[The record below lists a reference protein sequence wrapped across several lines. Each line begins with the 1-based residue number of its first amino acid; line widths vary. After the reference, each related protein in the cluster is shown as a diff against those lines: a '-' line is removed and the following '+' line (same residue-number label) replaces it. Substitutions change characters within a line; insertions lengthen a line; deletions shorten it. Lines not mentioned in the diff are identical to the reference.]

1 MLEKS
6 SPTPQNLGGG
16 GGASRTAPPPSARAH
31 CLLGGASA
39 VDVSHGNQ
47 SSPGGP
53 GSATAAATILRR
65 AGALNRPPQGRCGPE
80 TASCRL
86 SPRVTPDTAG
96 YEKDV
101 TFWII
106 LMGSMSPD
114 VPLLNDYKQDFLLKR
129 FPQTVLGGLRLKL
142 GYCAPPYIYVNQ
154 IVLFLMPWA
163 LGGTGTLL
171 YQLDILRD
179 YWAASLSGGL
189 MVITASVIQ
198 LTSVYAK
205 SKSVVVKRMITRDIL
220 AEEDEHEFTSCAG
233 AETVKFLIPG
243 KKYVANTVFHSVLAG
258 LVCGLGT
265 WYLLPNRVTLLYG
278 SLGATAALFVFG
290 WITLCI
296 GEYSL
301 IVNTATET
309 ATFQTQDTY
318 EITPLLRPL
327 YIFFF
332 VSVDLAHRFMVNTPA
347 LEQMNQIL
355 HVLFVLLPFLWALG
369 TLPPPDALFFWAM
382 EQVLEFGLGGSS
394 MSTHLRLLVM
404 FILSAVTPV
413 VSYFIP
419 STIGVVLFMTGLG
432 FLLSLNLSDMTLAFR
447 HGVARHRVGNS
458 SEAFPGNS
466 GHQFRRKECL
476 LCVTVLGVAL
486 LEAGL
491 LHHYT
496 SSAHVSRSSSQSVV
510 GYVLMALLSVLW
522 ILRETQSIYIFG
534 IFRNPFYPKD
544 VQAVSVFFEKQSRLL
559 KIGVLRWILLTVVA
573 PLAMVAFL
581 ALDSSLHVLHS
592 VSVSIGFT
600 RAFRTVWQ
608 NTENALLE
616 TVVVSAVHMVSH
628 TDSWWNRSFDTGI
641 RLLLI
646 GILRDRVPQFI
657 TKLQFAM
664 TVLLASWAEKKQHRK
679 TTTTLCVL
687 NTVFAPFVLV
697 IVVFSTLLSSPLLPL
712 FTLPVF
718 LVGFPRPVQSWP
730 GAVGT
735 TACVCA
741 DTVFYQ
747 QMVPRLTA
755 ALQTA
760 MAAGSLGLLLP
771 GSHYLGRFEDR
782 LIWIMVLEHGYPY
795 CCINVKGLELQET
808 SCHAAEAQ
816 RVDEVFE
823 SAFQLEHPQICSLN
837 EHLGNVLTPCTA
849 LPVKLYSDA
858 RSVLSGI
865 IDSHENLKEFK
876 EDLVKVLVWV
886 LIQYCSKRPSTQ
898 ENNHKTE
905 NNREASG
912 VVLPALNTSPCLR
925 SLGDSDSLNSDT
937 LHDWSDDSIFDDEPS
952 IKNRREKVQFKDLP
966 STSLPIPGSVDSQSA
981 DDYSTNTGPKNDLYR
996 TVLLGFPAVDKGHQ
1010 ENLACI
1016 PLVELSCS
1024 QSHLLRLPEE
1034 WRSNC
1039 IPYSRIM
1046 EASPLFPEDWY
1057 QFVLR
1062 QLECFHS
1069 EEKSSVLEEIAKDKG
1084 LKTLYVHTVMACYI
1098 GLFGIDDMVPSP
1110 GQIVRV
1116 YNGGLPCSGT
1126 LDWLLEKPELFQLVR
1141 KAFRYTLKLMVDKAS
1156 LGPIEDFKELTSYLQ
1171 EYERD
1176 WYIGLV
1182 SEEQW
1187 KEAILEEKPCLFSLG
1202 YESTMGVYT
1211 ARVLVL
1217 QELLVHIGKLNAEA
1231 VRGQWANLSWELL
1244 YATNDDEERYSIQ
1257 AHPLLLRNLTVQ
1269 AADPPLGYP
1278 IFSSKPLPIHLC

>member
-1 MLEKS
+1 
-6 SPTPQNLGGG
+6 
-16 GGASRTAPPPSARAH
+16 
-31 CLLGGASA
+31 
-39 VDVSHGNQ
+39 
-47 SSPGGP
+47 
-53 GSATAAATILRR
+53 
-65 AGALNRPPQGRCGPE
+65 
-80 TASCRL
+80 
-86 SPRVTPDTAG
+86 
-96 YEKDV
+96 
-101 TFWII
+101 
-106 LMGSMSPD
+106 MGSMSPD

-171 YQLDILRD
+171 HQLDILRD
-179 YWAASLSGGL
+179 YSAAALSGGL
-189 MVITASVIQ
+189 MVITAAVIQ
-198 LTSVYAK
+198 LTSAHAK
-205 SKSVVVKRMITRDIL
+205 SKSVVVKRMTARNIL

-233 AETVKFLIPG
+233 AETVRFLIPG

-265 WYLLPNRVTLLYG
+265 WYLLPNRITLLYG
-278 SLGATAALFVFG
+278 SPGATAALFVFG

-296 GEYSL
+296 AEYSL

-332 VSVDLAHRFMVNTPA
+332 VSMDLAHRFIVNIPA
-347 LEQMNQIL
+347 LEQVNQIL
-355 HVLFVLLPFLWALG
+355 HILFVLLPFLWALG
-369 TLPPPDALFFWAM
+369 TLPPPDALFFWAV

-394 MSTHLRLLVM
+394 MSSHLRLLAM
-404 FILSAVTPV
+404 FITSAGTPV
-413 VSYFIP
+413 MSYFIP
-419 STIGVVLFMTGLG
+419 STVGVVLFMTGLG
-432 FLLSLNLSDMTLAFR
+432 FLLSLNLSDLSLLFR
-447 HGVARHRVGNS
+447 RGVARHRVERGH
-458 SEAFPGNS
+458 EASPGS
-466 GHQFRRKECL
+466 CGQRFGRKGCL
-476 LCVTVLGVAL
+476 LCILVLGVAL

-491 LHHYT
+491 LHHYA
-496 SSAHVSRSSSQSVV
+496 SVSQVSRSSSQSIL
-510 GYVLMALLSVLW
+510 GYVLMALLSILW
-522 ILRETQSIYIFG
+522 LLGETQSIYIFG
-534 IFRNPFYPKD
+534 IFRNPFYPKNI
-544 VQAVSVFFEKQSRLL
+544 QAVSIFLEKQNKLL
-559 KIGVLRWILLTVVA
+559 KIGAVRWMLLTIVS

-581 ALDSSLHVLHS
+581 ALDSSLHGLHS
-592 VSVSIGFT
+592 VTVSIGFS
-600 RAFRTVWQ
+600 RAFRMVIPACIAQPFLWRCV
-608 NTENALLE
+608 LVIG
-616 TVVVSAVHMVSH
+616 VV
-628 TDSWWNRSFDTGI
+628 
-641 RLLLI
+641 
-646 GILRDRVPQFI
+646 RDRVLQFI

-664 TVLLASWAEKKQHRK
+664 TVLLASWTEKKQHRK

-687 NTVFAPFVLV
+687 NTVFAPFVLI
-697 IVVFSTLLSSPLLPL
+697 IVALSALLSSPLLPL

-735 TACVCA
+735 TACMCT
-741 DTVFYQ
+741 DTAFYQ

-760 MAAGSLGLLLP
+760 MAAGSLGPLLP
-771 GSHYLGRFEDR
+771 GSHYVGRFEDR
-782 LIWIMVLEHGYPY
+782 LIWIMVLEHGYSY

-808 SCHAAEAQ
+808 SCHTAEAQ

-823 SAFQLEHPQICSLN
+823 SAFQQEPPRTWSLN
-837 EHLGNVLTPCTA
+837 EHLGNVLTPCTV

-858 RSVLSGI
+858 KSVLTGI

-876 EDLVKVLVWV
+876 DDLVKVLIWV
-886 LIQYCSKRPSTQ
+886 LIQHCSKRPSLQ
-898 ENNHKTE
+898 ENSHKTE
-905 NNREASG
+905 INRDTLP
-912 VVLPALNTSPCLR
+912 VVLPALNTSPCPK
-925 SLGDSDSLNSDT
+925 SLEDSDSLNSDT
-937 LHDWSDDSIFDDEPS
+937 FHDWSDDCIFDDEPT
-952 IKNRREKVQFKDLP
+952 IKNKKEKLQFKDRP
-966 STSLPIPGSVDSQSA
+966 GTNLPIPGSVDSQSA
-981 DDYSTNTGPKNDLYR
+981 DAGSTSTDAQNDLYR
-996 TVLLGFPAVDKGHQ
+996 TMLLGFPAVDKGHR
-1010 ENLACI
+1010 EDMASI
-1016 PLVELSCS
+1016 PLVEFSCS
-1024 QSHLLRLPEE
+1024 QSHLLSVPEE

-1039 IPYSRIM
+1039 TPHSRIT

-1062 QLECFHS
+1062 RLECFHS
-1069 EEKSSVLEEIAKDKG
+1069 EEKSGVLEEIAKDKA
-1084 LKTLYVHTVMACYI
+1084 LKAVYVHTVMACYI
-1098 GLFGIDDMVPSP
+1098 GLFGIDNMGPSP
-1110 GQIVRV
+1110 GQILRV
-1116 YNGGLPCSGT
+1116 YSGGLPCSGT
-1126 LDWLLEKPELFQLVR
+1126 LDWLSEKPELFQLVQ

-1156 LGPIEDFKELTSYLQ
+1156 LGPIEDFEELTNCLT

-1202 YESTMGVYT
+1202 YESSMGVYT

-1278 IFSSKPLPIHLC
+1278 IFSSKPLPIYIHLC

>member
-1 MLEKS
+1 
-6 SPTPQNLGGG
+6 
-16 GGASRTAPPPSARAH
+16 
-31 CLLGGASA
+31 
-39 VDVSHGNQ
+39 
-47 SSPGGP
+47 
-53 GSATAAATILRR
+53 
-65 AGALNRPPQGRCGPE
+65 
-80 TASCRL
+80 
-86 SPRVTPDTAG
+86 
-96 YEKDV
+96 
-101 TFWII
+101 
-106 LMGSMSPD
+106 MSPD

-129 FPQTVLGGLRLKL
+129 FPQTLLGGPRLKL

-179 YWAASLSGGL
+179 YSAAALSGGL

-198 LTSVYAK
+198 LTSLYAK
-205 SKSVVVKRMITRDIL
+205 NRSVVVKRVITRDIL

-243 KKYVANTVFHSVLAG
+243 KKYVANTVFHSILAG

-265 WYLLPNRVTLLYG
+265 WYLLPNRITLLYG
-278 SLGATAALFVFG
+278 SPGATAALFVFG

-301 IVNTATET
+301 IINTATET

-318 EITPLLRPL
+318 EITPLMRPL

-332 VSVDLAHRFMVNTPA
+332 VSVDLAHRFVINTAA

-355 HVLFVLLPFLWALG
+355 HIFFVLLPFLWALG

-382 EQVLEFGLGGSS
+382 EQVLEFGLGGSP

-404 FILSAVTPV
+404 FFVSAGTPV

-419 STIGVVLFMTGLG
+419 STVGVVLFMTGLG
-432 FLLSLNLSDMTLAFR
+432 FLLSLNLSDLSLAFR
-447 HGVARHRVGNS
+447 HRVGS
-458 SEAFPGNS
+458 GCETCPGCCGS
-466 GHQFRRKECL
+466 GFGRKECL
-476 LCVTVLGVAL
+476 LGVAMLGVAL

-491 LHHYT
+491 LHHYASF
-496 SSAHVSRSSSQSVV
+496 SSISESRAQSIL
-510 GYVLMALLSVLW
+510 GYVLMALLSILW
-522 ILRETQSIYIFG
+522 ILRETQSIYVFG

-544 VQAVSVFFEKQSRLL
+544 VQAVSLFFKKQKKLL
-559 KIGVLRWILLTVVA
+559 KVGVVRWILLTLVS

-581 ALDSSLHVLHS
+581 ALDSSLHGLHS
-592 VSVSIGFT
+592 VSVSIGFS

-616 TVVVSAVHMVSH
+616 TVIVSAVHVVSD
-628 TDSWWNRSFDTGI
+628 TDCWWNRSLDTGT

-646 GILRDRVPQFI
+646 SIMRDRLLQFL

-664 TVLLASWAEKKQHRK
+664 TVLLASWTEKKQHKR

-687 NTVFAPFVLV
+687 NAVFAPFVLV
-697 IVVFSTLLSSPLLPL
+697 IIVLSALLSAPLLPL

-730 GAVGT
+730 EAAGS
-735 TACVCA
+735 TACVCT
-741 DTVFYQ
+741 DTVFYH
-747 QMVPRLTA
+747 QMIPSLTT
-755 ALQTA
+755 ALQDA

-771 GSHYLGRFEDR
+771 GCHYLGRFEDR
-782 LIWIMVLEHGYPY
+782 LIWIMVLERGYPY
-795 CCINVKGLELQET
+795 CCVNVKGLELQET
-808 SCHAAEAQ
+808 SCHTAEAQ
-816 RVDEVFE
+816 RVDEVFG
-823 SAFQLEHPQICSLN
+823 SAFQQEGPQMCSFN
-837 EHLGNVLTPCTA
+837 EHLGNVLTPCTV

-858 RSVLSGI
+858 RSVLSGV

-876 EDLVKVLVWV
+876 GDLVKVLVWV
-886 LIQYCSKRPSTQ
+886 LMQYCSKRPSMQ
-898 ENNHKTE
+898 ENSHQTEKT
-905 NNREASG
+905 SG
-912 VVLPALNTSPCLR
+912 ALPVTLPALNTPPCPK
-925 SLGDSDSLNSDT
+925 SLEDSDSLNSDT
-937 LHDWSDDSIFDDEPS
+937 FHDWSDDNIFDDEPA
-952 IKNRREKVQFKDLP
+952 IKNRKEKLQLKDL
-966 STSLPIPGSVDSQSA
+966 
-981 DDYSTNTGPKNDLYR
+981 
-996 TVLLGFPAVDKGHQ
+996 
-1010 ENLACI
+1010 
-1016 PLVELSCS
+1016 
-1024 QSHLLRLPEE
+1024 
-1034 WRSNC
+1034 
-1039 IPYSRIM
+1039 
-1046 EASPLFPEDWY
+1046 
-1057 QFVLR
+1057 
-1062 QLECFHS
+1062 
-1069 EEKSSVLEEIAKDKG
+1069 
-1084 LKTLYVHTVMACYI
+1084 TVMACYI
-1098 GLFGIDDMVPSP
+1098 GLFGIDNVAPSP

-1116 YNGGLPCSGT
+1116 YNGGLPCSGA
-1126 LDWLLEKPELFQLVR
+1126 LDWLSEKPDLFQLVR

-1156 LGPIEDFKELTSYLQ
+1156 LGPIEDFKELTNYLR

-1187 KEAILEEKPCLFSLG
+1187 KEAILGEKPCLFSLG
-1202 YESTMGVYT
+1202 YESSMGIYT

-1217 QELLVHIGKLNAEA
+1217 QELPVHIGKLNAEA

-1257 AHPLLLRNLTVQ
+1257 AHPLLLRNLTIQ

>member
-1 MLEKS
+1 
-6 SPTPQNLGGG
+6 
-16 GGASRTAPPPSARAH
+16 
-31 CLLGGASA
+31 
-39 VDVSHGNQ
+39 
-47 SSPGGP
+47 
-53 GSATAAATILRR
+53 
-65 AGALNRPPQGRCGPE
+65 
-80 TASCRL
+80 
-86 SPRVTPDTAG
+86 
-96 YEKDV
+96 
-101 TFWII
+101 
-106 LMGSMSPD
+106 MGSMSPD

-129 FPQTVLGGLRLKL
+129 FPQTVLGGPRLKL

-179 YWAASLSGGL
+179 YSAAALSGGL
-189 MVITASVIQ
+189 MVVTASVIQ
-198 LTSVYAK
+198 LTSVCARNR
-205 SKSVVVKRMITRDIL
+205 SVVVKRMITRDIL

-265 WYLLPNRVTLLYG
+265 WYLLPDRITLLYG
-278 SLGATAALFVFG
+278 SPGATAALFVFG

-318 EITPLLRPL
+318 EITPLMRPL

-332 VSVDLAHRFMVNTPA
+332 VSVDLAHRFIVNTPA

-355 HVLFVLLPFLWALG
+355 HILFVLLPFLWALG
-369 TLPPPDALFFWAM
+369 TLPPPDALFFWAV
-382 EQVLEFGLGGSS
+382 EQVLEFGLGGSP

-404 FILSAVTPV
+404 FFVSAGTPA

-419 STIGVVLFMTGLG
+419 STVGVVLFMTGLG
-432 FLLSLNLSDMTLAFR
+432 FLLSLNLSDLSLAFR
-447 HGVARHRVGNS
+447 HRVESGP
-458 SEAFPGNS
+458 EACPGSYGS
-466 GHQFRRKECL
+466 GFREKECL
-476 LCVTVLGVAL
+476 LGVAMLGMAL

-491 LHHYT
+491 LHHYAGF
-496 SSAHVSRSSSQSVV
+496 SPISKSSSQSIV
-510 GYVLMALLSVLW
+510 GYVLMALLLILW
-522 ILRETQSIYIFG
+522 ILRETQSIYVFG

-544 VQAVSVFFEKQSRLL
+544 VQAVSLFFKKQKKLL
-559 KIGVLRWILLTVVA
+559 KVGVVRWILLTLVS
-573 PLAMVAFL
+573 PLAVVAFL
-581 ALDSSLHVLHS
+581 ALDSSLHRLHS
-592 VSVSIGFT
+592 VSVSIGFS

-616 TVVVSAVHMVSH
+616 TAIVSAVHVVSD
-628 TDSWWNRSFDTGI
+628 TDCWWNRSLDTGT

-646 GILRDRVPQFI
+646 GIMRDRLLQFL
-657 TKLQFAM
+657 TKLQFAV
-664 TVLLASWAEKKQHRK
+664 TVLLASWTEKKQHRR

-687 NTVFAPFVLV
+687 NAVFAPFVLV
-697 IVVFSTLLSSPLLPL
+697 LIVLSALLSAPLLPL

-730 GAVGT
+730 EAVGS
-735 TACVCA
+735 TACVCT
-741 DTVFYQ
+741 DTVFYR
-747 QMVPRLTA
+747 QMIPSLTI
-755 ALQTA
+755 ALQDA

-782 LIWIMVLEHGYPY
+782 LIWIMVLERGYPY
-795 CCINVKGLELQET
+795 CCVNVKGLELQET
-808 SCHAAEAQ
+808 SCHTAEAQ
-816 RVDEVFE
+816 RVDEVFG
-823 SAFQLEHPQICSLN
+823 SAFQQEGPQMCSLN
-837 EHLGNVLTPCTA
+837 EHWGNVLTPCTI

-876 EDLVKVLVWV
+876 
-886 LIQYCSKRPSTQ
+886 
-898 ENNHKTE
+898 
-905 NNREASG
+905 
-912 VVLPALNTSPCLR
+912 
-925 SLGDSDSLNSDT
+925 
-937 LHDWSDDSIFDDEPS
+937 
-952 IKNRREKVQFKDLP
+952 
-966 STSLPIPGSVDSQSA
+966 
-981 DDYSTNTGPKNDLYR
+981 
-996 TVLLGFPAVDKGHQ
+996 
-1010 ENLACI
+1010 
-1016 PLVELSCS
+1016 
-1024 QSHLLRLPEE
+1024 
-1034 WRSNC
+1034 
-1039 IPYSRIM
+1039 
-1046 EASPLFPEDWY
+1046 
-1057 QFVLR
+1057 
-1062 QLECFHS
+1062 
-1069 EEKSSVLEEIAKDKG
+1069 
-1084 LKTLYVHTVMACYI
+1084 VMACYI
-1098 GLFGIDDMVPSP
+1098 GLFGIDNVAPSP
-1110 GQIVRV
+1110 GQILRV
-1116 YNGGLPCSGT
+1116 YNGGLPCSGA
-1126 LDWLLEKPELFQLVR
+1126 LDWLSEKPELLQLVQ

-1156 LGPIEDFKELTSYLQ
+1156 LGPIEDFKELTNYLR

-1187 KEAILEEKPCLFSLG
+1187 KEAILGEKPCLFSLG
-1202 YESTMGVYT
+1202 YESSMGVYT

-1217 QELLVHIGKLNAEA
+1217 QELPVHIGKLNAEA

>member
-1 MLEKS
+1 
-6 SPTPQNLGGG
+6 
-16 GGASRTAPPPSARAH
+16 
-31 CLLGGASA
+31 
-39 VDVSHGNQ
+39 
-47 SSPGGP
+47 
-53 GSATAAATILRR
+53 
-65 AGALNRPPQGRCGPE
+65 
-80 TASCRL
+80 
-86 SPRVTPDTAG
+86 
-96 YEKDV
+96 
-101 TFWII
+101 
-106 LMGSMSPD
+106 MGSMSPD

-129 FPQTVLGGLRLKL
+129 FPQTVLGGPRLKL

-179 YWAASLSGGL
+179 CSAAALSGGL
-189 MVITASVIQ
+189 MVIAASVIQ
-198 LTSVYAK
+198 LTSVCAK
-205 SKSVVVKRMITRDIL
+205 NKSVVVRRVVARGIL
-220 AEEDEHEFTSCAG
+220 AEEDVHEFTGCAG

-243 KKYVANTVFHSVLAG
+243 KKYIANTVFHSILAG

-265 WYLLPNRVTLLYG
+265 WYLLPNRITLLYG
-278 SLGATAALFVFG
+278 SPGATAALFVFG

-318 EITPLLRPL
+318 EITPLMRPL

-332 VSVDLAHRFMVNTPA
+332 VSVDLAHRFIVNTPA
-347 LEQMNQIL
+347 LEQMNQVL
-355 HVLFVLLPFLWALG
+355 HILFVLLPFLWALG
-369 TLPPPDALFFWAM
+369 TLPPPDALFFWVV
-382 EQVLEFGLGGSS
+382 EQVLEFGLGGSP

-404 FILSAVTPV
+404 FFVSAGTPV

-432 FLLSLNLSDMTLAFR
+432 FLLSLNLSDLS
-447 HGVARHRVGNS
+447 HRVGS
-458 SEAFPGNS
+458 SQEACPGSS
-466 GHQFRRKECL
+466 GSGFTRKECL
-476 LCVTVLGVAL
+476 LGMAMLGVAL

-491 LHHYT
+491 LHHYAGF
-496 SSAHVSRSSSQSVV
+496 SPIPESAQSIV
-510 GYVLMALLSVLW
+510 GYVLMALLSILW

-544 VQAVSVFFEKQSRLL
+544 VQAVSLFFKKQKKLL
-559 KIGVLRWILLTVVA
+559 KVGIVRWILLTLVS
-573 PLAMVAFL
+573 PLTMVAFL
-581 ALDSSLHVLHS
+581 ALDSSLQGLHS
-592 VSVSIGFT
+592 VSVSIGFS

-616 TVVVSAVHMVSH
+616 TVILSAVHVVSD
-628 TDSWWNRSFDTGI
+628 TNCWWNRSLDTGT

-646 GILRDRVPQFI
+646 GIMRDRLLQFL

-664 TVLLASWAEKKQHRK
+664 TVLLASWTEKKQHRK

-687 NTVFAPFVLV
+687 NAVFAPFVLV
-697 IVVFSTLLSSPLLPL
+697 IIVLSALLSAPLLPL

-730 GAVGT
+730 EAVGS
-735 TACVCA
+735 TACVCT
-741 DTVFYQ
+741 DTVFYH
-747 QMVPRLTA
+747 QMLPSLTA
-755 ALQTA
+755 ALQDA

-782 LIWIMVLEHGYPY
+782 LIWIMVLERGYPY
-795 CCINVKGLELQET
+795 CCVNVKGLELQET
-808 SCHAAEAQ
+808 SCHTAEAQ
-816 RVDEVFE
+816 RVDEVFG
-823 SAFQLEHPQICSLN
+823 SAFQQEGPQMCSLN
-837 EHLGNVLTPCTA
+837 EHLGSVLTPCTV

-876 EDLVKVLVWV
+876 NDLVKVLVWV
-886 LIQYCSKRPSTQ
+886 LIQYCSQRPSTWEKSHQ
-898 ENNHKTE
+898 TEKT
-905 NNREASG
+905 RGASP
-912 VVLPALNTSPCLR
+912 VVLPASNTSPCPK
-925 SLGDSDSLNSDT
+925 SLEDSDSLNSDT
-937 LHDWSDDSIFDDEPS
+937 FHDWSDDNIFDDEPS
-952 IKNRREKVQFKDLP
+952 IKNRKEKLQFKGLAG
-966 STSLPIPGSVDSQSA
+966 TSLPIPGSVDSQGTDDHSA
-981 DDYSTNTGPKNDLYR
+981 STGPKNDFYR
-996 TVLLGFPAVDKGHQ
+996 TILLGFPAVDKGQ
-1010 ENLACI
+1010 REDVAYI
-1016 PLVELSCS
+1016 PLVEFSCS
-1024 QSHLLRLPEE
+1024 QSHLLSLPEE

-1039 IPYSRIM
+1039 MPHSRIK

-1069 EEKSSVLEEIAKDKG
+1069 ENSSVLEDIAKDQA
-1084 LKTLYVHTVMACYI
+1084 LKALYVHTVMACYI
-1098 GLFGIDDMVPSP
+1098 GLFGIDKVAPSP

-1116 YNGGLPCSGT
+1116 YNGGLPCSGA
-1126 LDWLLEKPELFQLVR
+1126 LDWLSEKPELFQLVR

-1156 LGPIEDFKELTSYLQ
+1156 LGPIEDFKELTNYLK

-1182 SEEQW
+1182 SEQQW
-1187 KEAILEEKPCLFSLG
+1187 KEAILGEKPCLFSLG
-1202 YESTMGVYT
+1202 YESTMGIYT

-1217 QELLVHIGKLNAEA
+1217 QELPVHVGKLNAEA

>member
-1 MLEKS
+1 
-6 SPTPQNLGGG
+6 
-16 GGASRTAPPPSARAH
+16 
-31 CLLGGASA
+31 
-39 VDVSHGNQ
+39 
-47 SSPGGP
+47 
-53 GSATAAATILRR
+53 
-65 AGALNRPPQGRCGPE
+65 
-80 TASCRL
+80 
-86 SPRVTPDTAG
+86 
-96 YEKDV
+96 
-101 TFWII
+101 
-106 LMGSMSPD
+106 MGSMSPD

-129 FPQTVLGGLRLKL
+129 FPQTVLGGPRLKL

-179 YWAASLSGGL
+179 YSAAALSGGL
-189 MVITASVIQ
+189 MVITAAVIQ
-198 LTSVYAK
+198 LMSVYAK
-205 SKSVVVKRMITRDIL
+205 SKSVVVKRMIVRDIL
-220 AEEDEHEFTSCAG
+220 AEEDEHEFTSCTG
-233 AETVKFLIPG
+233 AETIKFLIPG

-258 LVCGLGT
+258 MVCGLGT
-265 WYLLPNRVTLLYG
+265 WYLLPNRITLLYG
-278 SLGATAALFVFG
+278 SPWATSALFVFG

-318 EITPLLRPL
+318 EITPLMRPL
-327 YIFFF
+327 YILFF
-332 VSVDLAHRFMVNTPA
+332 VSVDLAHR
-347 LEQMNQIL
+347 
-355 HVLFVLLPFLWALG
+355 
-369 TLPPPDALFFWAM
+369 
-382 EQVLEFGLGGSS
+382 
-394 MSTHLRLLVM
+394 LLVM
-404 FILSAVTPV
+404 FIISAGTPV

-419 STIGVVLFMTGLG
+419 STVGVVLFMTGLG
-432 FLLSLNLSDMTLAFR
+432 FLLSLNLSDMSLAFR
-447 HGVARHRVGNS
+447 HRVGS
-458 SEAFPGNS
+458 SREAFPGS
-466 GHQFRRKECL
+466 FGHGFRRRDCL
-476 LCVTVLGVAL
+476 LCTAMLGVAL

-491 LHHYT
+491 LHHY
-496 SSAHVSRSSSQSVV
+496 SSFSQVSGSSSQSAL
-510 GYVLMALLSVLW
+510 GYVLITLLSVLW

-544 VQAVSVFFEKQSRLL
+544 VQAVSVFFEKQNKLL
-559 KIGVLRWILLTVVA
+559 KIGVVRWILLTIVS
-573 PLAMVAFL
+573 PLAMVGFL
-581 ALDSSLHVLHS
+581 ALDSSLHRLHS

-608 NTENALLE
+608 STENALLE
-616 TVVVSAVHMVSH
+616 TVIVSAVHVVSD
-628 TDSWWNRSFDTGI
+628 TDCWWTRNLDTGT

-646 GILRDRVPQFI
+646 GIMRDRLLQFI

-664 TVLLASWAEKKQHRK
+664 TVLLASWTEKKQHRK

-697 IVVFSTLLSSPLLPL
+697 IIVFSALLSSPLLPL

-730 GAVGT
+730 EAVGT
-735 TACVCA
+735 SACVCT
-741 DTVFYQ
+741 DTVFYH
-747 QMVPRLTA
+747 QMIPRLTT

-771 GSHYLGRFEDR
+771 GSHFLGRFEDR

-808 SCHAAEAQ
+808 SCHTAEAQ
-816 RVDEVFE
+816 RVDEVFG
-823 SAFQLEHPQICSLN
+823 SAFQQEHPQMCSLN
-837 EHLGNVLTPCTA
+837 EHVGNVLTPCA
-849 LPVKLYSDA
+849 VLPVKLYSDA

-876 EDLVKVLVWV
+876 DDLVKVLVWV
-886 LIQYCSKRPSTQ
+886 LIQYCSRRPSPQ
-898 ENNHKTE
+898 KNIHKAE
-905 NNREASG
+905 KNREASP
-912 VVLPALNTSPCLR
+912 VAQPALNTSLHPK
-925 SLGDSDSLNSDT
+925 SLEDSESLNSDT
-937 LHDWSDDSIFDDEPS
+937 FHDWSDGSIFDDEPA
-952 IKNRREKVQFKDLP
+952 IKNRKEKLQFKDLP
-966 STSLPIPGSVDSQSA
+966 GTNLPIPGSVDTQST
-981 DDYSTNTGPKNDLYR
+981 DNHSTNTGPKNDLYR
-996 TVLLGFPAVDKGHQ
+996 MVLLGFPAVDRGQ
-1010 ENLACI
+1010 REDVAYI
-1016 PLVELSCS
+1016 PLMEFTCS
-1024 QSHLLRLPEE
+1024 QSHLLSLPEE

-1039 IPYSRIM
+1039 TPHSRIT

-1069 EEKSSVLEEIAKDKG
+1069 EGKSSILEEIAKDKA
-1084 LKTLYVHTVMACYI
+1084 LKALYVHTVMACYI
-1098 GLFGIDDMVPSP
+1098 GLFGTDNMVPSP

-1126 LDWLLEKPELFQLVR
+1126 LDWLSEKPELFQLVQ

-1156 LGPIEDFKELTSYLQ
+1156 LGPIEDFEELTNCLR
-1171 EYERD
+1171 EYERS

-1182 SEEQW
+1182 SEDQW

-1202 YESTMGVYT
+1202 YESSMGVYT

>member
-1 MLEKS
+1 
-6 SPTPQNLGGG
+6 
-16 GGASRTAPPPSARAH
+16 
-31 CLLGGASA
+31 
-39 VDVSHGNQ
+39 
-47 SSPGGP
+47 
-53 GSATAAATILRR
+53 
-65 AGALNRPPQGRCGPE
+65 
-80 TASCRL
+80 
-86 SPRVTPDTAG
+86 
-96 YEKDV
+96 
-101 TFWII
+101 
-106 LMGSMSPD
+106 MGSMSPD

-129 FPQTVLGGLRLKL
+129 FPQTVLGGPRLKL

-179 YWAASLSGGL
+179 YVAAALSGGL
-189 MVITASVIQ
+189 MVFTAAVIQ
-198 LTSVYAK
+198 LISVYAR
-205 SKSVVVKRMITRDIL
+205 SKSVVVRRMRTRDIL
-220 AEEDEHEFTSCAG
+220 AEEDQHEFTSCAG

-278 SLGATAALFVFG
+278 SPGATAVLFVFG

-318 EITPLLRPL
+318 EITPLMRPL

-332 VSVDLAHRFMVNTPA
+332 VSVDLAHRFIVNIPA
-347 LEQMNQIL
+347 LEQLNQIL
-355 HVLFVLLPFLWALG
+355 HILFVLLPFLWALG
-369 TLPPPDALFFWAM
+369 TLPPPDALLFWAV

-404 FILSAVTPV
+404 FVISAGAPV

-419 STIGVVLFMTGLG
+419 STVGVVLFMTGLG
-432 FLLSLNLSDMTLAFR
+432 FLLSLNPSDVSMVFR
-447 HGVARHRVGNS
+447 YGVTRHRVGS
-458 SEAFPGNS
+458 SDEAIPGNS
-466 GHQFRRKECL
+466 GHWFPWKECL
-476 LCVTVLGVAL
+476 LFIAVLGMAL

-491 LHHYT
+491 LHHYV
-496 SSAHVSRSSSQSVV
+496 SIPQVSRSGAQSVV
-510 GYVLMALLSVLW
+510 GYVLMALLSIVW
-522 ILRETQSIYIFG
+522 ILRETQSVYIFG

-544 VQAVSVFFEKQSRLL
+544 IQAVSVFFDKQNKLL
-559 KIGVLRWILLTVVA
+559 KIGAVRWILLTLVS

-581 ALDSSLHVLHS
+581 ALDSSLHRLHS

-600 RAFRTVWQ
+600 RAFRMVWQ

-616 TVVVSAVHMVSH
+616 TVVVSAVHMVSS
-628 TDSWWNRSFDTGI
+628 TDCWWNRSLDTGI

-646 GILRDRVPQFI
+646 GFMRDRLIQFI
-657 TKLQFAM
+657 TKLQFAA
-664 TVLLASWAEKKQHRK
+664 TVLLALWTEKKQHRK
-679 TTTTLCVL
+679 TTTILCVL
-687 NTVFAPFVLV
+687 NTVFAPFVLGI
-697 IVVFSTLLSSPLLPL
+697 IVLSTLLSSPLLPL

-735 TACVCA
+735 AACVCT
-741 DTVFYQ
+741 DSVFYH
-747 QMVPRLTA
+747 QMVPRLTE
-755 ALQTA
+755 ALQNA

-782 LIWIMVLEHGYPY
+782 LIWIMILECGYTY

-808 SCHAAEAQ
+808 SCHTAEAQ

-823 SAFQLEHPQICSLN
+823 SAFQREHPQVCSLN
-837 EHLGNVLTPCTA
+837 EHLENVLTPCTV

-858 RSVLSGI
+858 RNVLTGI
-865 IDSHENLKEFK
+865 IDSPDNLKEFK
-876 EDLVKVLVWV
+876 DDLIKVLVWV
-886 LIQYCSKRPSTQ
+886 LIQHCSKRPSMQ
-898 ENNHKTE
+898 ENKTE
-905 NNREASG
+905 NMGEASP
-912 VVLPALNTSPCLR
+912 VLPPAANSSPR
-925 SLGDSDSLNSDT
+925 PESLEDSESANS
-937 LHDWSDDSIFDDEPS
+937 DWSDGSIFDDEPA
-952 IKNRREKVQFKDLP
+952 IKNRKEKLQSKDL
-966 STSLPIPGSVDSQSA
+966 TCTKLPIPGSVDSQNPDDHSA
-981 DDYSTNTGPKNDLYR
+981 GTGPKNDLYR
-996 TVLLGFPAVDKGHQ
+996 TVMLGLPAVDKGQ
-1010 ENLACI
+1010 REDVAYI
-1016 PLVELSCS
+1016 PLVEFSCS
-1024 QSHLLRLPEE
+1024 QSRLLSLPEE
-1034 WRSNC
+1034 WRSNSTPRSK
-1039 IPYSRIM
+1039 ILEMS
-1046 EASPLFPEDWY
+1046 ALFPEDWY

-1069 EEKSSVLEEIAKDKG
+1069 EEKSRVLEEIAKDKA
-1084 LKTLYVHTVMACYI
+1084 LKDLYVHTVMACYI
-1098 GLFGIDDMVPSP
+1098 GLFGIDNGVPSP
-1110 GQIVRV
+1110 GQLVRV
-1116 YNGGLPCSGT
+1116 YNGGLPWAGT
-1126 LDWLLEKPELFQLVR
+1126 LDWLSEKPELFHLVR

-1156 LGPIEDFKELTSYLQ
+1156 LGPIEDFKELTNCLR

-1187 KEAILEEKPCLFSLG
+1187 KRAILEEKPCLFCLG
-1202 YESTMGVYT
+1202 YESSMGVYT
-1211 ARVLVL
+1211 SRVLML
-1217 QELLVHIGKLNAEA
+1217 QEMSVHIGKLNAEA

-1278 IFSSKPLPIHLC
+1278 IFSSKPLPIRLC

>member
-1 MLEKS
+1 
-6 SPTPQNLGGG
+6 
-16 GGASRTAPPPSARAH
+16 
-31 CLLGGASA
+31 
-39 VDVSHGNQ
+39 
-47 SSPGGP
+47 
-53 GSATAAATILRR
+53 
-65 AGALNRPPQGRCGPE
+65 
-80 TASCRL
+80 
-86 SPRVTPDTAG
+86 
-96 YEKDV
+96 
-101 TFWII
+101 
-106 LMGSMSPD
+106 MSPD

-129 FPQTVLGGLRLKL
+129 FPQTVLGGPRLKL
-142 GYCAPPYIYVNQ
+142 GYCAPSYIYVNQ

-171 YQLDILRD
+171 YQLDVLRD
-179 YWAASLSGGL
+179 YAAAALSGGL
-189 MVITASVIQ
+189 MVFTAAVIQ
-198 LTSVYAK
+198 LISVYAK
-205 SKSVVVKRMITRDIL
+205 SKSVVVKRMRTRDIL
-220 AEEDEHEFTSCAG
+220 SEEDQHEFTSCAG

-278 SLGATAALFVFG
+278 SPGATAVLFVFG

-318 EITPLLRPL
+318 EITPLMRPL

-332 VSVDLAHRFMVNTPA
+332 VSVDLAHRFIVNSPA

-355 HVLFVLLPFLWALG
+355 HILFVLLPFLWALG
-369 TLPPPDALFFWAM
+369 TLPPPDALLFWAV

-404 FILSAVTPV
+404 FIVSAGAPV

-419 STIGVVLFMTGLG
+419 STIGVVLFMIGLG
-432 FLLSLNLSDMTLAFR
+432 FLLSLNPSDVSMVFR
-447 HGVARHRVGNS
+447 HAVVRHRVGS
-458 SEAFPGNS
+458 RHEASPGNS
-466 GHQFRRKECL
+466 GQWFRWKECL
-476 LCVTVLGVAL
+476 LSVAVLGMAL

-491 LHHYT
+491 LHRYA
-496 SSAHVSRSSSQSVV
+496 SFSQVSRHSAQSVV
-510 GYVLMALLSVLW
+510 GCVLMALLSILW

-544 VQAVSVFFEKQSRLL
+544 IHAVSVFFDKQSKLL
-559 KIGVLRWILLTVVA
+559 KIGAIRWILLTLVS

-581 ALDSSLHVLHS
+581 ALDSSLHGLHS

-600 RAFRTVWQ
+600 RAFRMVWQ
-608 NTENALLE
+608 NTEHALLE
-616 TVVVSAVHMVSH
+616 TAVVSAVHMVSS
-628 TDSWWNRSFDTGI
+628 TDCWWNRSLDTGI

-646 GILRDRVPQFI
+646 GIMRDRLIQFI
-657 TKLQFAM
+657 TKLQFVV
-664 TVLLASWAEKKQHRK
+664 TILLALWTEKKQHRK

-697 IVVFSTLLSSPLLPL
+697 IIIISTLLSSPLLPL

-735 TACVCA
+735 AACVCT
-741 DTVFYQ
+741 DTVFYH
-747 QMVPRLTA
+747 QMVPRLTV

-760 MAAGSLGLLLP
+760 MAAGSLGLLQP

-782 LIWIMVLEHGYPY
+782 LIWIMILECGYTY
-795 CCINVKGLELQET
+795 CCINIKGLELQET
-808 SCHAAEAQ
+808 SCHTAEAQ

-823 SAFQLEHPQICSLN
+823 SAFQQEHPQVCSLN
-837 EHLGNVLTPCTA
+837 EHLENVLTPCTV

-858 RSVLSGI
+858 RNVLTGI
-865 IDSHENLKEFK
+865 IDSPENLKEFK
-876 EDLVKVLVWV
+876 DDLIKVLVWV
-886 LIQYCSKRPSTQ
+886 LIQHCSKRPSTQ
-898 ENNHKTE
+898 ENSHKTE
-905 NNREASG
+905 NKGEPSP
-912 VVLPALNTSPCLR
+912 VLPPALNNSPCPK
-925 SLGDSDSLNSDT
+925 SLEDSDSSNSDIDR
-937 LHDWSDDSIFDDEPS
+937 DWSDGSIFDDEPA
-952 IKNRREKVQFKDLP
+952 IKNRKEKPQSKDLP
-966 STSLPIPGSVDSQSA
+966 CTNLPIPGSVDSQNADHHSA
-981 DDYSTNTGPKNDLYR
+981 GTGPKNDLYKM
-996 TVLLGFPAVDKGHQ
+996 VMLGLPAVDKGQ
-1010 ENLACI
+1010 REDVTYI
-1016 PLVELSCS
+1016 PLVEFSCS
-1024 QSHLLRLPEE
+1024 QSRLLSLPEE
-1034 WRSNC
+1034 WRSNSTPRSK
-1039 IPYSRIM
+1039 IIEMS
-1046 EASPLFPEDWY
+1046 SLFPEDWY

-1069 EEKSSVLEEIAKDKG
+1069 EEKSCVLEEIANDKALKD
-1084 LKTLYVHTVMACYI
+1084 LYVHTVMACYI
-1098 GLFGIDDMVPSP
+1098 GLFGIDNGVPSP
-1110 GQIVRV
+1110 GQLVRV
-1116 YNGGLPCSGT
+1116 YNGGLPFSGN
-1126 LDWLLEKPELFQLVR
+1126 LDWLSEKPELFHLVR

-1156 LGPIEDFKELTSYLQ
+1156 LGPIEDFKELTNFLR

-1187 KEAILEEKPCLFSLG
+1187 KEAILEEKPCLFCLG
-1202 YESTMGVYT
+1202 YESSMGVYT
-1211 ARVLVL
+1211 SRVLVL
-1217 QELLVHIGKLNAEA
+1217 QEMSMHIGKLNAEA

-1278 IFSSKPLPIHLC
+1278 IFSSEPLPIHLC